1 MKRLAAAIA
10 MLCSVATFTAPAR
23 AQAPADAQNYPN
35 QMVKIIVAI
44 SPGSAADLLARAA
57 AEKLSQRWK
66 QQVIVEN
73 RPGVAGI
80 AAAAKSPAD
89 GYTLYL
95 SANGHVVLG
104 ETNQNLPFDP
114 IKDFTGVAQIT
125 TLPFVFI
132 SSPTLSAKN
141 LKEFIADAK
150 QRPGVMNY
158 ASAGYGSTAYLAAVL
173 FTQAAGVN
181 MTHVAYRGGPEAVMS
196 VIRGDAQMYFATAY
210 AAAELL
216 DSGQVRGLA
225 VTGPSR
231 VPLVP
236 KVPTFAEA
244 GLPEFSYDTW
254 FGVWAPAGTPDPI
267 VQKVSRDL
275 IAVMSEPEM
284 KERLSKQGMVI
295 ATKPAKE
302 FNEMVK
308 ADSARFI
315 SALRAVEKK

>member
-44 SPGSAADLLARAA
+44 SPGSAADLLAR
-57 AEKLSQRWK
+57 
-66 QQVIVEN
+66 
-73 RPGVAGI
+73 
-80 AAAAKSPAD
+80 
-89 GYTLYL
+89 
-95 SANGHVVLG
+95 
-104 ETNQNLPFDP
+104 
-114 IKDFTGVAQIT
+114 
-125 TLPFVFI
+125 
-132 SSPTLSAKN
+132 
-141 LKEFIADAK
+141 
-150 QRPGVMNY
+150 
-158 ASAGYGSTAYLAAVL
+158 
-173 FTQAAGVN
+173 
-181 MTHVAYRGGPEAVMS
+181 
-196 VIRGDAQMYFATAY
+196 